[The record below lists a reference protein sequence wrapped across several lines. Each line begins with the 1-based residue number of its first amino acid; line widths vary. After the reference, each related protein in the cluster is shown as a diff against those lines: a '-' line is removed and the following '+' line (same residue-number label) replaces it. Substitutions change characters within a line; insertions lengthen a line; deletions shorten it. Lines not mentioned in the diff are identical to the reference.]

1 QAPSTAASLPAA
13 RGSLL
18 VHGASDVLT
27 KIAGCCRPVPGDPI
41 GGYVTAQGG
50 GISIHR
56 RDCPN
61 LERLA
66 VLRPHKLMQVAWG
79 ETSAQRHTAEQMKR
93 KAQAD

>member
-1 QAPSTAASLPAA
+1 M
-13 RGSLL
+13 
-18 VHGASDVLT
+18 HGASDVLT